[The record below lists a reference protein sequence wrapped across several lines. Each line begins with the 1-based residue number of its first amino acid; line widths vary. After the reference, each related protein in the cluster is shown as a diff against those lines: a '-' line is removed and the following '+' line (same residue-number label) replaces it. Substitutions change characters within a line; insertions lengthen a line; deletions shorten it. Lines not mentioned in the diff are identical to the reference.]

1 MATQRYETVFKDTT
15 LYFSSNCPVVL
26 SAYAVLFDTKEQ
38 KYGAQL
44 KLKNCSEEVI
54 KTVSVNI
61 RTYDR
66 FDKIS
71 EEIRDFQY
79 VDVKAGCGADFGN
92 KTLIDL
98 SEHVPVNKLEV
109 AINSIFYESGKSC
122 IFKEEELL
130 NNKLDLQKLSS
141 VLSDEDI
148 ENYRFLINNKM
159 KYVPQQKGALWTC
172 SCGTTNYDVE
182 KCHVCEADRTKVLD
196 YIDVDCL
203 HNARIESKYEQGIT
217 LRKQQSVDSLKI
229 AIALFEEINGYK
241 DSGELADACREE
253 LKIAERA
260 LAEKKLEEEKRT
272 EIRRVEEEEKAK
284 KNKKI
289 MILVAAAAIVCLAGI
304 LIVKNVVIPSSNYNK
319 AVKLME
325 SGDYEEAYAIFSEL
339 NDYRDSEDRAAE
351 AQKGVWYEAGLACL
365 ERQEY
370 EDAVGY
376 FYKARPF
383 KDSEEKWNEVRAIR
397 AELDKETKY
406 EAVLD
411 ALKQQQYKG
420 LKKEL
425 EELGDY
431 KESEKILNELNQYE
445 EAMAAL
451 NSKEAYLG
459 IESFAPAME
468 LIKNGKYVKFPEET
482 LEFVNFFGPFLGKW
496 EYSDGDVKILSYT
509 GSNSEKWKDIPNIE
523 IKFTRSY
530 NGTKETIQLYKE
542 DSTNGMYAS
551 LPTANMEEGTI
562 TQNNYKGGKFVFSIQ
577 DDNTL
582 LVDFYGKDSMPEHL
596 SAQYT
601 KVE

>member
-1 MATQRYETVFKDTT
+1 
-15 LYFSSNCPVVL
+15 
-26 SAYAVLFDTKEQ
+26 
-38 KYGAQL
+38 
-44 KLKNCSEEVI
+44 
-54 KTVSVNI
+54 
-61 RTYDR
+61 
-66 FDKIS
+66 
-71 EEIRDFQY
+71 
-79 VDVKAGCGADFGN
+79 
-92 KTLIDL
+92 
-98 SEHVPVNKLEV
+98 
-109 AINSIFYESGKSC
+109 
-122 IFKEEELL
+122 
-130 NNKLDLQKLSS
+130 
-141 VLSDEDI
+141 
-148 ENYRFLINNKM
+148 
-159 KYVPQQKGALWTC
+159 
-172 SCGTTNYDVE
+172 
-182 KCHVCEADRTKVLD
+182 
-196 YIDVDCL
+196 
-203 HNARIESKYEQGIT
+203 
-217 LRKQQSVDSLKI
+217 
-229 AIALFEEINGYK
+229 
-241 DSGELADACREE
+241 
-253 LKIAERA
+253 
-260 LAEKKLEEEKRT
+260 
-272 EIRRVEEEEKAK
+272 
-284 KNKKI
+284 
-289 MILVAAAAIVCLAGI
+289 
-304 LIVKNVVIPSSNYNK
+304 
-319 AVKLME
+319 ME

-397 AELDKETKY
+397 AELEKETKY

-451 NSKEAYLG
+451 NSKDAYLG

-482 LEFVNFFGPFLGKW
+482 IEFVNFFGPFLGKW
-496 EYSDGDVKILSYT
+496 EYSDGDVQILSYT

-530 NGTKETIQLYKE
+530 NGTKETIQIFKE

-582 LVDFYGKDSMPEHL
+582 LVDFYGKGSMPEHL
-596 SAQYT
+596 SAEYT